1 MMITAQGMMLERRV
15 ETEQGVEM
23 EQEVETERGVEMEW
37 GVETEQGIMTAEWGM
52 ATYIHP
58 SNQNGLY
65 PCGHQPSI
73 SRTVQS
79 LMH

>member
-1 MMITAQGMMLERRV
+1 MITAQGMTLERRV
-15 ETEQGVEM
+15 ETEWG
-23 EQEVETERGVEMEW
+23 VETERGVETEW
-37 GVETEQGIMTAEWGM
+37 RVETERGIMTAEWGM